1 MHFYKQNFKDNILNT
16 YFLIINCI
24 WLFSTTF
31 AEKKIL
37 FQMVSKY
44 KNADPI
50 LQPVEFTD
58 NL

>member
-1 MHFYKQNFKDNILNT
+1 MYIIIFNNFCWKH
-16 YFLIINCI
+16 
-24 WLFSTTF
+24 F
-31 AEKKIL
+31 AEIL

-50 LQPVEFTD
+50 LQTVEFTD